1 MALDLLKQ
9 EVMNI
14 FQARRQ
20 AANGNH
26 ELKLRSIYEQH
37 PELKSFDDLVHEAGY
52 KMALLALKETP
63 DEEALAKAEE
73 ALENAIDEQAKL
85 RDRLGFKPTDFEVT
99 YHCPLCEDHGFVEGK
114 ECSLCYAKTRSMVLQ
129 EKFNQVMPN
138 AGTLEDY
145 SVDVFTKKPV
155 RFPDGSEYS
164 VRQAMNSYYE
174 DAKDFVAEFDQDTNF
189 SLFFAGGTGTGKSTL
204 AAAVG
209 QTLLNKGYS
218 VLFLSAFELAGM
230 LEELRTLRR
239 AFSPDPERL
248 SSLEGTI
255 SIIKACDLL
264 IIDDLGD
271 ERDAYRQSANDFLQL
286 LNERYPAGKK
296 MIWIANDSP
305 DAIQEAYSE
314 TIFSRLFGY
323 GKTLYFFGEDQRI
336 RGRLEDRSKA

>member
-20 AANGNH
+20 VAQGNH
-26 ELKLRSIYEQH
+26 ELKLRSIYEAH
-37 PELKSFDDLVHEAGY
+37 PELKSFDDLVHETGY
-52 KMALLALKETP
+52 KMALLALKEMP
-63 DEEALAKAEE
+63 DEAALAEAKQNLDE
-73 ALENAIDEQAKL
+73 ALEEQAL
-85 RDRLGFKPTDFEVT
+85 MRDRLGYQPMDFEVT
-99 YHCPLCEDHGFVEGK
+99 YHCPKCEDQGYIEGR
-114 ECSLCYAKTRSMVLQ
+114 ECSLCFATTRSKVLQ
-129 EKFNQVMPN
+129 EKFNQVMPKV
-138 AGTLEDY
+138 GTLDDY
-145 SVDVFTKKPV
+145 SIDVFTKKPV
-155 RFPDGSEYS
+155 RLPDGSEFS
-164 VRQAMNSYYE
+164 VRQAMSSYYE
-174 DAKDFVAEFDQDTNF
+174 DAKEFVADFDEATNY

-204 AAAVG
+204 AAAIG
-209 QTLLNKGYS
+209 QTLLEQGHS

-230 LEELRTLRR
+230 LEELRTIRR
-239 AFSPDPERL
+239 AFSPNPERL
-248 SSLEGTI
+248 SELEGTI
-255 SIIKACDLL
+255 SIIKECDLL

-336 RGRLEDRSKA
+336 RRRLDTSEA

>member
-20 AANGNH
+20 AASADH
-26 ELKLRSIYEQH
+26 EAKLRSIYEEH
-37 PELKSFDDLVHEAGY
+37 PELKNFDDQVHEAGY
-52 KMALLALKETP
+52 KMALLALKESP
-63 DEEALAKAEE
+63 DQVALSKAEKALKE
-73 ALENAIDEQAKL
+73 AINEQETMRERFGYRAS
-85 RDRLGFKPTDFEVT
+85 DFDVT
-99 YHCPLCEDHGFVEGK
+99 YHCPLCEDHGFVEGS
-114 ECSLCYAKTRSMVLQ
+114 ECSLCYAKTRSRVLQ

-138 AGTLEDY
+138 VGTLDDY
-145 SVDVFTKKPV
+145 SVETFSKKPV
-155 RFPDGSEYS
+155 TFPDGREYS
-164 VRQAMNSYYE
+164 VRQAMSSYYE
-174 DAKDFVAEFDQDTNF
+174 DAKEFVAEFEEETNF

-204 AAAVG
+204 AAAIG
-209 QTLLNKGYS
+209 QTLLQKGYA

-248 SSLEGTI
+248 SELEGTI
-255 SIIKACDLL
+255 SIIKDCDLL
-264 IIDDLGD
+264 IVDDLGD
-271 ERDAYRQSANDFLQL
+271 ERTAYRQSANDFLQL
-286 LNERYPAGKK
+286 INERYPAGKK

-323 GKTLYFFGEDQRI
+323 GKTLFFFGEDQRI
-336 RGRLEDRSKA
+336 RGRLDRAED